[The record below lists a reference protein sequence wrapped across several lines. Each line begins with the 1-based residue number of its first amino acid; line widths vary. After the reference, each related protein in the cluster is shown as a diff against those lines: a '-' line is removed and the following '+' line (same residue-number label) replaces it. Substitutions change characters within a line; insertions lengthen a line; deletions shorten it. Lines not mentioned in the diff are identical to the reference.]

1 MTVELTKI
9 LTNYAIFAVIW
20 YVLQTFGYFKLLR
33 KTPANKIL
41 AFIPVVRE
49 LVMFKLVWKSKFAG
63 IIWFVCAIGGLALF
77 LVSAGTGLQIIG
89 WLGLVMMI
97 VSIVIHI
104 KRSGKQSK
112 AFNLSG
118 GITTLLIFANPI
130 GNIVIGMGQAEY
142 KGAK

>member
-20 YVLQTFGYFKLLR
+20 YVLQTFGYLKVLR
-33 KTPANKIL
+33 KMSVNKML
-41 AFIPVVRE
+41 AFIPVLRE

-63 IIWFVCAIGGLALF
+63 IIWFVCVIGGLALF
-77 LVSAGTGLQIIG
+77 LVAANTGLQIIG

-97 VSIVIHI
+97 ASIVIHI

-112 AFNLSG
+112 SFNLSG

>member
-9 LTNYAIFAVIW
+9 LTSYAIFAVIW
-20 YVLQTFGYFKLLR
+20 YVLQTFGYLKVLR
-33 KTPANKIL
+33 KTPENKLL
-41 AFIPVVRE
+41 AFVPVLRE
-49 LVMFKLVWKSKFAG
+49 LVMFKLVWKSKYAG
-63 IIWFVCAIGGLALF
+63 IIWFVCALGGLALF
-77 LVSAGTGLQIIG
+77 LAAANTGIQIIG

-97 VSIVIHI
+97 ISIAIHI
-104 KRSGKQSK
+104 KRSGKQAK
-112 AFNLSG
+112 AFSG